1 MTTPKASIIVKIEH
15 EMFVHIRVL
24 PAASKKE
31 IPKNENDIIGD
42 DRYWYR
48 YRITII
54 NMGSHLLLLCCQTT
68 FVKLHNMYK

>member
-42 DRYWYR
+42 DRY
-48 YRITII
+48 
-54 NMGSHLLLLCCQTT
+54 
-68 FVKLHNMYK
+68 